1 MKVGIITIHK
11 SPNYGACLQAYG
23 LYSFLKSQNIECEI
37 IDLLRP
43 THSEFIQS
51 KTYLPYRKQNLGL
64 IKRIK
69 LYCRKI
75 LKQQSSIKT
84 LTSIAQQKFDEFNSN
99 IQYSKTYYSID
110 ELYEDPPQYDIYI
123 TGSDQL
129 WNPTIGFCIEPYFL
143 TFVNNG
149 GRKISYA
156 TSVGIS
162 ELESREK
169 SDFSKWLADYYSVSV
184 REESAISL
192 LSNLVCKN
200 ITQVCDPSF
209 LLVPDQWKSK
219 MIAPTI
225 NEPYLLL
232 FTLGYNKT
240 LLDFCQRLSSESGK
254 KLVYL
259 CLYIPNTNIS
269 AEYIAV
275 NNAGPQEFLGY
286 IANAD
291 MVITNSFH
299 GTVFSLI
306 LGAGNVFSHVPST
319 QKRGKRITDLL
330 ETYNMSNH
338 VLGDDLTVSFQD
350 LESRKMDKKAIG
362 IITDKERK
370 RSQAYLLNQLK

>member
-1 MKVGIITIHK
+1 MKVGIITIQK
-11 SPNYGACLQAYG
+11 SPNYGACLQAYS
-23 LYSFLKSQNIECEI
+23 LYSFLKNHGVECEI

-43 THSEFIQS
+43 THSEYIQS
-51 KTYLPYRKQNLGL
+51 KTYLPYRKQDLGL
-64 IKRIK
+64 FKRIK
-69 LYCRKI
+69 RYCRRF
-75 LKQQSSIKT
+75 LKKQPSNKT
-84 LTSIAQQKFDEFNSN
+84 LTPLAQQKFDAFNSS
-99 IQYSKTYYSID
+99 IQYSKIYYSID
-110 ELYEDPPQYDIYI
+110 ELYKDPPQYDIYI

-156 TSVGIS
+156 TSIGIN
-162 ELESREK
+162 ELEDNEK
-169 SDFSKWLADYYSVSV
+169 CDFSKWLADYYSVSV
-184 REESAISL
+184 REESAASL
-192 LSNLVCKN
+192 LSTLVSQK
-200 ITQVCDPSF
+200 IMQVCDPSF
-209 LLVPDQWKSK
+209 LLESDLWKSK

-225 NEPYLLL
+225 NESYLLL

-240 LLDFCQRLSSESGK
+240 LLDFCLRLSRESEK

-259 CLYIPNTNIS
+259 CLYHPNTDIS
-269 AEYIAV
+269 AEYMAV
-275 NNAGPQEFLGY
+275 KSAGPQEFLGY

-306 LGAGNVFSHVPST
+306 LGNGNVFSHVPST

-330 ETYNMSNH
+330 KTYNMSDH
-338 VLGDDLTVSFQD
+338 VLGDDLTASFQE
-350 LESRKMDKKAIG
+350 LESRKTDKIAID
-362 IITDKERK
+362 IITGKERK